1 MKKDKR
7 MIYFLILI
15 LIYGSSL
22 VYKTFQNDTF
32 YTIKIGEFIIKHG
45 IDMKDHFS
53 FHANLMYTYPH
64 WLYDVFIFF
73 MYTLGGF
80 KGIYISSIIL
90 FIILI

>member
-32 YTIKIGEFIIKHG
+32 YTIKIGERIEKYG
-45 IDMKDHFS
+45 IDMKELIDK
-53 FHANLMYTYPH
+53 YP
-64 WLYDVFIFF
+64 YEENN
-73 MYTLGGF
+73 MRRF
-80 KGIYISSIIL
+80 KK
-90 FIILI
+90 